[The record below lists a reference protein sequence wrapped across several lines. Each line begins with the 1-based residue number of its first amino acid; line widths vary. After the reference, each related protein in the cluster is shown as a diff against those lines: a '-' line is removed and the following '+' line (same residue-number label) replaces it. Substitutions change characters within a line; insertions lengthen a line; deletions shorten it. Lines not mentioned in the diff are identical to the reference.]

1 MCNYRFNEKSL
12 SYQKCHIAACNGDLL
27 LSGGNCGE
35 DEFLSNETVSY
46 RIGTG
51 IMIYCV
57 YAMLKIKEINN
68 RIGMQYKYGK
78 YYSN

>member
-1 MCNYRFNEKSL
+1 
-12 SYQKCHIAACNGDLL
+12 
-27 LSGGNCGE
+27 
-35 DEFLSNETVSY
+35 
-46 RIGTG
+46 
-51 IMIYCV
+51 MIYCV

>member
-1 MCNYRFNEKSL
+1 MLFRSDGTCGRSSESNDT
-12 SYQKCHIAACNGDLL
+12 DLL
-27 LSGGNCGE
+27 LSGCNCGE